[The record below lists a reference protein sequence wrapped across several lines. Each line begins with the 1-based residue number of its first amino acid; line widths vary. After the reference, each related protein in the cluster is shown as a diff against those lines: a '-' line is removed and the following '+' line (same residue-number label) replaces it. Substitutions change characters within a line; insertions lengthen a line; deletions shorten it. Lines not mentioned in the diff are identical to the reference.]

1 MTGRAPGQQPAHD
14 GSDRAPHAHS
24 HTHTAGSSITRLGIV
39 LALTATVLIAEVVAA
54 LLSGSL
60 ALLADAGHMATDS
73 AGLVIALG
81 AAILAHRPASERSTW
96 GMRRAEVIGA
106 GLQAGMLSV
115 VGLVV
120 AVRAIIDLADPS
132 PVASTPMIVM
142 GVIGLVANAVGL
154 LVLAGG
160 QGESLNMR
168 AAFLEVA
175 NDALG
180 SVGVLV
186 AAAVIAVTGWQQA
199 DAVASLLIVAL
210 IVPRAVSLLRSAG
223 SVLMELAPQDL
234 DLSEV
239 RRHLMGLDGV
249 VAVHDLHAWSVAP
262 GLPVLTAHVVVT
274 DEREAAG
281 APGDLLRAMQSCVA
295 EHFPVS
301 IQHSTFQIEPVGHRE
316 PEACA

>member
-1 MTGRAPGQQPAHD
+1 MSGRNGGQHPA
-14 GSDRAPHAHS
+14 AHA
-24 HTHTAGSSITRLGIV
+24 HTHTATSSITRLGIV

-81 AAILAHRPASERSTW
+81 AAMLARRPASQHSTW

-106 GLQAGMLSV
+106 ALQAGMLSV

-120 AVRAIIDLADPS
+120 AVRALTDLVSPS

-186 AAAVIAVTGWQQA
+186 AAVVIAVTGWQQA
-199 DAVASLLIVAL
+199 DAVASLLIVVL

-249 VAVHDLHAWSVAP
+249 VAVHDLHAWTVAP
-262 GLPVLTAHVVVT
+262 GLPVLTAHIVIT

-281 APGDLLRAMQSCVA
+281 ATGDLLCAMQSCVA

-301 IQHSTFQIEPVGHRE
+301 IRHSTFQIEPAGHRE